1 MLKKEWYIVDWLDY
15 FYIKLDSDRESKY
28 NFQVRMSLISFS
40 YRMTKL
46 FLVRKSRIERRKIDE
61 NRDAILIIAL

>member
-28 NFQVRMSLISFS
+28 NFQVRMSLIFFS

-46 FLVRKSRIERRKIDE
+46 FLVKKSRIERRKIDE
-61 NRDAILIIAL
+61 NRDTVLIIAL

>member
-1 MLKKEWYIVDWLDY
+1 MLKEEWYIVDWLDY
-15 FYIKLDSDRESKY
+15 FYIKLDSGRESKY

-46 FLVRKSRIERRKIDE
+46 FLVKKSRIERRKIDE
-61 NRDAILIIAL
+61 NRDAVLIIAL

>member
-28 NFQVRMSLISFS
+28 NFQVRMSLIFFS

-46 FLVRKSRIERRKIDE
+46 FLVKKLRIERRKIDE
-61 NRDAILIIAL
+61 NRDAVLIIAL

>member
-1 MLKKEWYIVDWLDY
+1 M
-15 FYIKLDSDRESKY
+15 KLDSDRESKY

-46 FLVRKSRIERRKIDE
+46 FLVKKSRIERRKIDE
-61 NRDAILIIAL
+61 NRDAVLIIAL

>member
-46 FLVRKSRIERRKIDE
+46 FLVKKSRIERRKIDE
-61 NRDAILIIAL
+61 NRDAVLIIAL